1 MREIL
6 SGISSFMSSSASD
19 VRNSKLEESTWSM
32 CSTGL
37 LMHDLIIEFD
47 MYKIFE
53 ND

>member
-1 MREIL
+1 MREVS
-6 SGISSFMSSSASD
+6 SGISSFSSSSASGIG
-19 VRNSKLEESTWSM
+19 NSKLEESTWSM

-37 LMHDLIIEFD
+37 LMHDLIIDFD